1 MPSTPFHPF
10 RKNPPAAA
18 LPAWVIDELD
28 HPKLPEVHFTRTHA
42 EYVLPFID
50 ASGLSLDEICQ
61 RMQRPGGK
69 TFITP
74 KLLEETLIDD
84 SPETWILCRLFKA
97 LDVPWEGYR
106 IYEEEQSA
114 LRDKAIKAKLSAQDL
129 LNRYRRAGPCLH
141 ALQTPESWFATVGFA
156 DPYHLTRQLKT
167 GGKTG
172 FHPPT
177 AEEMATVIATQ
188 PETCAHPHAQDL
200 HLIGGYLYH
209 RLPDELH
216 IYNLQGRIIAS
227 GDLTLPLP
235 GHLMLTKPRRVH
247 VSIPKIQ
254 RPPIPTHR
262 TKSRR
267 PS

>member
-1 MPSTPFHPF
+1 MPSSPFHPF
-10 RKNPPAAA
+10 RKNPPIPA

-28 HPKLPEVHFTRTHA
+28 HTKLSQVHFTRTHA
-42 EYVLPFID
+42 EYLLPFID
-50 ASGLSLDEICQ
+50 ASGLSLYEICQ

-69 TFITP
+69 TLITP
-74 KLLEETLIDD
+74 KLLEETLTSD
-84 SPETWILCRLFKA
+84 SPETWILSRLFKA

-106 IYEEEQSA
+106 VYEEEQSA
-114 LRDKAIKAKLSAQDL
+114 LRDKALKTKWSAQDL
-129 LNRYRRAGPCLH
+129 LNRYRRQGPCLH
-141 ALQTPESWFATVGFA
+141 ALQTPESWLATAGFA

-167 GGKTG
+167 GGKAK

-177 AEEMATVIATQ
+177 AEEMAAVIATQ
-188 PETCAHPHAQDL
+188 PETCAHPHTQDL
-200 HLIGGYLYH
+200 HIIGGYLYH
-209 RLPDELH
+209 RLPGELH
-216 IYNLQGRIIAS
+216 LYDLQGQIIAS

-247 VSIPKIQ
+247 ISIPKIQ
-254 RPPIPTHR
+254 RPPIPTHK

>member
-1 MPSTPFHPF
+1 MKPHPF
-10 RKNPPAAA
+10 RPFRRNPPTAG
-18 LPAWVIDELD
+18 LPAWVIKELG
-28 HPKLPEVHFTRTHA
+28 HTKLPEVPDTRTHSA
-42 EYVLPFID
+42 YILPFID
-50 ASGLSLDEICQ
+50 ASGLSLDEICE
-61 RMQRPGGK
+61 RMQRPEGK
-69 TFITP
+69 TLITP
-74 KLLEETLIDD
+74 ELLEKTLIND

-106 IYEEEQSA
+106 VYEAEQSA
-114 LRDKAIKAKLSAQDL
+114 LRDKALETKWSAQDL
-129 LNRYRRAGPCLH
+129 LNRYRRQGPCLH
-141 ALQTPESWFATVGFA
+141 ALQTPESWFATAGFA
-156 DPYHLTRQLKT
+156 DPYHLTRQIRT
-167 GGKTG
+167 GRKNE

-177 AEEMATVIATQ
+177 AEEMAAVITTQ

-200 HLIGGYLYH
+200 HIIGGYLYH

-216 IYNLQGRIIAS
+216 LFDLQGQIIAS

>member
-1 MPSTPFHPF
+1 MPSSSFHPF
-10 RKNPPAAA
+10 RKNPPTPG
-18 LPAWVIDELD
+18 LPAWVIVELD
-28 HPKLPEVHFTRTHA
+28 HTKLPEVRFGQFHS
-42 EYVLPFID
+42 EYIQPFIA

-61 RMQRPGGK
+61 RMQRPEGK
-69 TFITP
+69 TLITP
-74 KLLEETLIDD
+74 ELLEKTLIND
-84 SPETWILCRLFKA
+84 SPETWILCRLFKV

-106 IYEEEQSA
+106 VYEEEQSA
-114 LRDKAIKAKLSAQDL
+114 ICNKAIERRLEAKYLLSH
-129 LNRYRRAGPCLH
+129 YRNHGPCLH

-156 DPYHLTRQLKT
+156 DPYHLTRQIRT
-167 GGKTG
+167 GRKNE

-177 AEEMATVIATQ
+177 AEEMAAVITTQ

-200 HLIGGYLYH
+200 HIIGGYLYH